1 MQFLKKSIF
10 ILTLCLLWVTYSC
23 SSLKNVKVEER
34 YGKRIAYI
42 KEGSGTP
49 AIILE
54 SGFDAGMESWAGL
67 IDSLSRHSMVYA
79 YDRPGYG
86 RSNKKD
92 APGSMREI
100 AQQLHSNL
108 VARNIPPP
116 YVLVGYSGG
125 ALMINMFTRLYP
137 QEVAGV
143 LMIEPTHPDLYDYL
157 RENEN
162 VLYDVMFDY
171 IGEGQR
177 RYEFDIIKNVS
188 EEFRNAPPFP
198 NVPLT
203 ILMAGKHTTLTSEAL
218 KAKTLEF
225 HEDLKNMST
234 LGKRYMVDSGELWIH
249 RNNPKLIEEYV
260 YELLVD

>member
-1 MQFLKKSIF
+1 MRAIKISIYLV
-10 ILTLCLLWVTYSC
+10 IITLFWFTQSC
-23 SSLKNVKVEER
+23 SPLKNVRVDER
-34 YGKRIAYI
+34 FGKRIAYV
-42 KEGSGTP
+42 KEGTGTP

-54 SGFDAGMESWAGL
+54 SGFDAGMESWVGI

-86 RSNKKD
+86 KSNKKD
-92 APGSMREI
+92 PPGSIKEI
-100 AQQLHSNL
+100 AQHLHANL
-108 VARNIPPP
+108 IARNIPPP

-162 VLYDVMFDY
+162 VLYEVLFDY

-198 NVPLT
+198 DVPLT
-203 ILMAGKHTTLTSEAL
+203 ILMAARHNTLTSEAL
-218 KAKTLEF
+218 KEKTLEF
-225 HEDLKNMST
+225 HEDLKNMSSK
-234 LGKRYMVDSGELWIH
+234 GKRYMVDSGERWIH
-249 RNNPKLIEEYV
+249 RNQPKLVEEYV
-260 YELLVD
+260 YKLLVD

>member
-1 MQFLKKSIF
+1 MRAIGKFNL
-10 ILTLCLLWVTYSC
+10 ILASCLLFITYSC
-23 SSLKNVKVEER
+23 SSLKNVKVDER

-42 KEGSGTP
+42 KDGAGTP

-54 SGFDAGMESWAGL
+54 TGFDGGMESWGGL
-67 IDSLSRHSMVYA
+67 IDSLSQYSMVYA
-79 YDRPGYG
+79 YNRPGYG
-86 RSNKKD
+86 KSNKKD
-92 APGSMREI
+92 PPGSVEEI
-100 AQQLHSNL
+100 AQQLHANL
-108 VARNIPPP
+108 IVRNIPPP

-125 ALMINMFTRLYP
+125 ALMINMFARLYP

-143 LMIEPTHPDLYDYL
+143 LMLEPTHPDLYDYL

-162 VLYDVMFDY
+162 VLYEVLFDY

-198 NVPLT
+198 DVPLT
-203 ILMAGKHTTLTSEAL
+203 ILMAGRHSTLTSEAL

-225 HEDLKNMST
+225 HEDLKNMSSK
-234 LGKRYMVDSGELWIH
+234 GKRFMVDSNERWIH
-249 RNNPKLIEEYV
+249 RNDPKLVEEYV
-260 YELLVD
+260 YKLLVD